1 MEDDFDPVP
10 EITAR
15 HFEVAMRE
23 ARRSVSD
30 ADLAKY
36 SAFASTMQQQ
46 RAALNQAG
54 GSLSGFS
61 MPRGGAGGA
70 QPAAGG
76 AGEEEDLYS

>member
-15 HFEVAMRE
+15 HFEVSMRD

-36 SAFASTMQQQ
+36 SAFAATMQQQ

-54 GSLSGFS
+54 GSLNSFQ
-61 MPRGGAGGA
+61 MPRAGVAPGGAA
-70 QPAAGG
+70 PAG
-76 AGEEEDLYS
+76 AGEEEDLYA